1 MAKRNLSISNML
13 RNDIRKGYFVHIVSQ
28 VEPLNQRYEMPELP
42 NRNEYILVSFLK
54 LTHIS
59 LCASFAPNSTASILY
74 RNKESF

>member
-1 MAKRNLSISNML
+1 ML

-28 VEPLNQRYEMPELP
+28 VEPLNHRYEMPELP
-42 NRNEYILVSFLK
+42 NRNEYILVPFLK

-74 RNKESF
+74 RNKESFMR